1 MGSVGTFLIDAT
13 ITNDWAQGL
22 SLPIDGNRDIP
33 NANYKIRKKSNEG
46 YQYRHR
52 DWIDSGSFWN
62 TNNGITWDQF
72 MPILDSWLIQNPNI
86 QINYGQ

>member
-1 MGSVGTFLIDAT
+1 MVAEIFLMRI
-13 ITNDWAQGL
+13 
-22 SLPIDGNRDIP
+22 
-33 NANYKIRKKSNEG
+33 KIRKKSNEG

-62 TNNGITWDQF
+62 ANNGITWNQL